1 MDTIN
6 LEVLTRL
13 THRWDILQSR
23 TNDVLSDD
31 AQREVL
37 QKLIDIFQ
45 MMAQSGTMFAS
56 KRATTLAEWLWQNGH
71 SYGIV
76 LKVMFQIRKTIR
88 PVLIREYPGVEGF
101 LNGQMH
107 FEDLSNYL
115 LALISDAYCA
125 AAIKSE

>member
-13 THRWDILQSR
+13 THRWDTLQLRTEDILP
-23 TNDVLSDD
+23 D
-31 AQREVL
+31 AVQREVL
-37 QKLIDIFQ
+37 KKLIDIFQ
-45 MMAQSGTMFAS
+45 MMAQSGTMFAPQ
-56 KRATTLAEWLWQNGH
+56 RAATLAEWLWQNGH
-71 SYGIV
+71 SYGIA
-76 LKVMFQIRKTIR
+76 LGVMFQIRKAIR

-115 LALISDAYCA
+115 LSLISDAYCA
-125 AAIKSE
+125 AATKLE